1 MSGPIVPPLEVSDE
15 ADGGSVSG
23 RPITTIEVTDG
34 TLTVSGRTA
43 TIDTSGSGGVP
54 GGSDTE
60 VQFNNAGAFG
70 GDSGFTYNRTT
81 NVATVTGGVVLADMN
96 IGDTGPT
103 AIRATTINNNLYF
116 APEGSGSLIL
126 QNNDTGG
133 GTLGDA
139 KFIVMRNA
147 NTDEA
152 IFKFQDATTSESVT
166 LTQVSGSDFEIQN
179 REDDKYIKQIVS
191 GTGTVIVENS
201 SVDTDSQLTVVADGT
216 GTPIFKLENDTMA
229 VEINCSANKKLTIN
243 GGVGQTFILDVSSA
257 SGGITFPDSTT
268 LISAEGTAILATG
281 VTDDYVLTADGA
293 GAAAWEAAGG
303 GDSFPLGPD
312 PADVGDGTGYQFTAT
327 QAAWGGIDSDQGWV
341 AGYPMIHPFIA
352 QASGDLASISV
363 HVRTAGAGTS
373 GQFGIYTDN
382 GGVPES
388 LMGSA
393 TIDLS
398 STGDVTQTSLSAT
411 ITTVRGTNY
420 WVAQTRSAGAG
431 NAYIE
436 SIQFE
441 EHEYNAAASLS
452 VGADFLTHADSN
464 AIIRTDYSTI
474 TSLPATI
481 DMADYTTKGKPRP
494 NIGLKW

>member
-1 MSGPIVPPLEVSDE
+1 
-15 ADGGSVSG
+15 
-23 RPITTIEVTDG
+23 
-34 TLTVSGRTA
+34 
-43 TIDTSGSGGVP
+43 
-54 GGSDTE
+54 
-60 VQFNNAGAFG
+60 
-70 GDSGFTYNRTT
+70 
-81 NVATVTGGVVLADMN
+81 
-96 IGDTGPT
+96 TGPT

-268 LISAEGTAILATG
+268 LISA
-281 VTDDYVLTADGA
+281 
-293 GAAAWEAAGG
+293 
-303 GDSFPLGPD
+303 
-312 PADVGDGTGYQFTAT
+312 
-327 QAAWGGIDSDQGWV
+327 
-341 AGYPMIHPFIA
+341 
-352 QASGDLASISV
+352 
-363 HVRTAGAGTS
+363 
-373 GQFGIYTDN
+373 
-382 GGVPES
+382 
-388 LMGSA
+388 
-393 TIDLS
+393 
-398 STGDVTQTSLSAT
+398 
-411 ITTVRGTNY
+411 
-420 WVAQTRSAGAG
+420 
-431 NAYIE
+431 
-436 SIQFE
+436 
-441 EHEYNAAASLS
+441 
-452 VGADFLTHADSN
+452 
-464 AIIRTDYSTI
+464 
-474 TSLPATI
+474 
-481 DMADYTTKGKPRP
+481 
-494 NIGLKW
+494 